1 MLTMIFKRCLHLL
14 GDYGNFEQLFCLN
27 SDKKEKNKNKRG
39 KDQNKLWDETNMQ
52 KFPYVHGVRVSDKV
66 GFLG

>member
-1 MLTMIFKRCLHLL
+1 MVTLNNYSALTLI
-14 GDYGNFEQLFCLN
+14 
-27 SDKKEKNKNKRG
+27 KKEKNKNKRG